1 MTFNFIDVIFKLK
14 QIYFQIPQILKQ
26 TFICVFVFGCQHQFL
41 TYWQHRR
48 LKIHHNKS
56 FILENPSKSEVI
68 GRCGGDEKTEWQRRT
83 DKSRT
88 LKNLKQMKSLI
99 DKLLFYFY
107 EQVSGAEVS
116 DVCFRQF
123 QTSINKSSALLC
135 LNVFVTVY
143 TIHYVGHTGIIQY
156 VIVKDSVK

>member
-1 MTFNFIDVIFKLK
+1 MTTQNRQKSNAKKL
-14 QIYFQIPQILKQ
+14 
-26 TFICVFVFGCQHQFL
+26 
-41 TYWQHRR
+41 
-48 LKIHHNKS
+48 
-56 FILENPSKSEVI
+56 
-68 GRCGGDEKTEWQRRT
+68 
-83 DKSRT
+83 
-88 LKNLKQMKSLI
+88 NLKQMKSLI

-135 LNVFVTVY
+135 LNVCVTVY

-156 VIVKDSVK
+156 VIVRDSVKKRSSDTRECVMCQSTGSSDFS